1 MMIDARGKYKNGVMK
16 ECNVEVDPDG
26 DGDISAMFA
35 ARKKKVN
42 SRKKGEEEEEEDSH
56 IELLEDLVEIISQS
70 QSQEEAADLLSN
82 YEDKMI
88 NPTQVAKMGMTEE
101 LMKKATSKL

>member
-1 MMIDARGKYKNGVMK
+1 M
-16 ECNVEVDPDG
+16 
-26 DGDISAMFA
+26 
-35 ARKKKVN
+35 
-42 SRKKGEEEEEEDSH
+42 
-56 IELLEDLVEIISQS
+56 EIISQS